1 MINAGRFK
9 GYANLSSNKKTGK
22 IGRKEK
28 ERDTLPKNFQNIT
41 LMYRNAWIKPIKPQ
55 IFKHLKTHFVVQF
68 SPASISSS
76 TFSEWMINAGRFKG
90 YANLSS
96 NKTLFCSLT

>member
-41 LMYRNAWIKPIKPQ
+41 LMYRNA
-55 IFKHLKTHFVVQF
+55 
-68 SPASISSS
+68 
-76 TFSEWMINAGRFKG
+76 
-90 YANLSS
+90 
-96 NKTLFCSLT
+96 